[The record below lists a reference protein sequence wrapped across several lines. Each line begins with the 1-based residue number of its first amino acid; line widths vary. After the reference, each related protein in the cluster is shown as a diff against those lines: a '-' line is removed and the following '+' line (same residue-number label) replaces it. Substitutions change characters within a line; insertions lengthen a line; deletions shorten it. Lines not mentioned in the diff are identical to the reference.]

1 MSLPSQQLDRVAIA
15 FSGVCAV
22 HCVLVTLAAAAIPI
36 WGLAWATAPAFHEWF
51 LMLVVP
57 LSLIGLWAGYRS
69 HHRLVAATLG
79 GLALSMLIC
88 AVILRENDI
97 IGVVGESIITLS
109 GAALLASAHLLNFRS
124 SRRRRHIHAHG

>member
-51 LMLVVP
+51 LMLVIP
-57 LSLIGLWAGYRS
+57 LSLVGLWAGYRA
-69 HHRLVAATLG
+69 HHRRFAATIG
-79 GLALSMLIC
+79 GLALSMLIS
-88 AVILRENDI
+88 AVILRENAI
-97 IGVVGESIITLS
+97 IGVVGESVITLS

-124 SRRRRHIHAHG
+124 SRGQRRHAHG